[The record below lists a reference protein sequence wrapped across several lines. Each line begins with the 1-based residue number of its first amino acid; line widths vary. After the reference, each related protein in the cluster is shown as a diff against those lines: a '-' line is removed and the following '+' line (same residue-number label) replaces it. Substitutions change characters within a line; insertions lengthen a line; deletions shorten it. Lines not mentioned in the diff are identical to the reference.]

1 MDDMLSNESLDD
13 LERKRQAATPGPWK
27 HDNRTKPQLGADP
40 YVTTLAEEVVA
51 AFSLETPDDK
61 GLSNLDYIA
70 AANPEAVGKL
80 IAEVKASRAA
90 TGDGLNV
97 AAEFFEAMDASGD
110 REPLTPSAIACL
122 LREYAADR
130 RGHRQGH
137 AGTPSPTEERQARV
151 HHAGGKAWLTAKEFA
166 DGTRLLQREDGTFI
180 LPPESEWPTFF
191 ERIWESEPGTM
202 GLKGGHWFLLK
213 PKEKP

>member
-1 MDDMLSNESLDD
+1 MSDVLSDEALED

-27 HDNRTKPQLGADP
+27 HDNRTKPHLGADP
-40 YVTTLAEEVVA
+40 YVTTLTEEVVA

-61 GLSNLDYIA
+61 GLANLDYIA

-80 IAEVKASRAA
+80 IAEVKANRAA

-130 RGHRQGH
+130 RRRAPCVASASLEHSYVRPGAYDGEVIQF
-137 AGTPSPTEERQARV
+137 P
-151 HHAGGKAWLTAKEFA
+151 
-166 DGTRLLQREDGTFI
+166 DGTTLTVGTGSKSGRVV
-180 LPPESEWPTFF
+180 LPPESEWATFF
-191 ERIWESEPGTM
+191 ERVWEGSSGTL
-202 GLKGGHWFLLK
+202 GLKGGVTFLLK
-213 PKEKP
+213 PRG